1 MRGAAAFADLRI
13 LSRVSASVLVMFALR
28 ERRMGEVIFFG
39 GGQWTVDS
47 RQVVWCS
54 SVLLFFW
61 SCVFLGIFFDF

>member
-28 ERRMGEVIFFG
+28 ERRMGEVIIFG
-39 GGQWTVDS
+39 GGQWTVD
-47 RQVVWCS
+47 RWCG
-54 SVLLFFW
+54 VLLFCCFFW